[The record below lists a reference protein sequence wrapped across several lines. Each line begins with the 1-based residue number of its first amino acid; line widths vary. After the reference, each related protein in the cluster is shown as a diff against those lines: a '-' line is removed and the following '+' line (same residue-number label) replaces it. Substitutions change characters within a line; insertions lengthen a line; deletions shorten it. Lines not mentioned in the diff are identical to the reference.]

1 MRKDGLP
8 SLRTPPASEPV
19 TVQELKDSVHISHA
33 EQDSTLLGYLLAGRQ
48 EAEDYQ
54 RRSFITQEWNIV
66 LDAYPT
72 GEFCLL
78 RGPVQS
84 VESVVVTDVDG
95 NETTMD
101 LSDFIVLKKSSP
113 ARMKLKDS
121 ASWPAVTL
129 QDIGAITISYT
140 TGYGDATKVPANTK
154 QAIMIFAS
162 FTDDNRGVEEM
173 ELPPAFYSLLDTD
186 RLFEVTAV

>member
-1 MRKDGLP
+1 MRTDGLP
-8 SLRTPPASEPV
+8 SLRTPPETEPV
-19 TVQELKDSVHISHA
+19 TVEELKKSVHISHDV
-33 EQDSTLLGYLLAGRQ
+33 QDSTLLGYLLAGRQ

-54 RRSFITQEWNIV
+54 RRSFITQEWDIV

-72 GEFCLL
+72 GEICLL

-84 VESVVVTDVDG
+84 VQSVVVTDVDG

-101 LSDFIVLKKSSP
+101 LSDFIILTKSSP
-113 ARMKLKDS
+113 ARMKLRS
-121 ASWPAVTL
+121 TASWPDVTL

-140 TGYGDATKVPANTK
+140 TGYGAATKVPANTK

-173 ELPPAFYSLLDTD
+173 ELPSAFYSLLKTD
-186 RLFEVTAV
+186 RLFEVSAV